1 MPEGGFA
8 AQPQPGLSAK
18 ISGSGAGYVLPS
30 SRMRITELVV
40 WDCALAFVVVGLV
53 VANSVLAPAA
63 PTETPPPE
71 QRQDPPPA
79 QPDDPKQTD
88 ANADD
93 APQADRRRRGRRRR
107 GRSRRDTGGSRGG
120 SPLDD
125 LRKQALAARDAEQ
138 ALAVLKRAKAH
149 DDDPGYA
156 MFRAEVGEHVV
167 RLDAVPA
174 LLPQAQHLADLREA
188 DRLAALVGGLP
199 ADADR
204 APLDAE
210 LKLARRAAP
219 DAARVKTFRPG
230 WKVRDA
236 SWGKLASD
244 LDDATAQRLS
254 RELEHVVEL
263 AGRLANSPVPAL
275 TFTVEIDATA
285 ALPAPAT
292 LRRDGEAPE
301 ALYARARWALA
312 AHLAAAWKLPE
323 PLAAGVSAYLA
334 GCADGRGTLAPCGQ
348 RWARLLRAHGL
359 RGDGEAVLEV
369 QSGDADW
376 LLTWG
381 WVAFAASDG
390 SEPATR
396 ARGDLQAS
404 IAQGR
409 PLPTWDASKATEA
422 ERSWISSLETP

>member
-1 MPEGGFA
+1 
-8 AQPQPGLSAK
+8 
-18 ISGSGAGYVLPS
+18 VLPS

-63 PTETPPPE
+63 PTEAPPPE
-71 QRQDPPPA
+71 QRQDPPK
-79 QPDDPKQTD
+79 QPDEPQQTD
-88 ANADD
+88 ADPDD
-93 APQADRRRRGRRRR
+93 EPQADRRRRGRRRR
-107 GRSRRDTGGSRGG
+107 GRSRRDDGSRGA

-125 LRKQALAARDAEQ
+125 LRKQALAASDAEQ
-138 ALAVLKRAKAH
+138 ALAVLKRAQAH
-149 DDDPGYA
+149 EDDPGYA

-174 LLPQAQHLADLREA
+174 LLPQAQHLADLRAA

-210 LKLARRAAP
+210 LKLARRAPP
-219 DAARVKTFRPG
+219 DTARVKTFRPG
-230 WKVRDA
+230 WQVRDA

-244 LDDATAQRLS
+244 LDDTTAQRLS

-263 AGRLANSPVPAL
+263 AERLASTQVPAL

-292 LRRDGEAPE
+292 LRREDEAAD

-312 AHLAAAWKLPE
+312 AHLAASWKLPE
-323 PLAAGVSAYLA
+323 PLAAGVGAYLA
-334 GCADGRGTLAPCGQ
+334 GCKDGRGSLAPCGE

-369 QSGDADW
+369 QTGDADW